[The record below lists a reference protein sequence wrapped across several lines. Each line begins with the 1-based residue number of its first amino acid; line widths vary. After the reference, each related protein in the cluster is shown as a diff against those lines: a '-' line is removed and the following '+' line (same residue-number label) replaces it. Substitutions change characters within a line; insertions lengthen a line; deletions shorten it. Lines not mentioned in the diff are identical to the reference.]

1 MKKKII
7 NLAAIGLCVF
17 ALTGCGNAASNQTE
31 TKTMEEKVRTEIPA
45 DSIIQLMEPDKTL
58 DVSLMQALSD
68 RKSRREFSDKQ
79 ISLEELSSLLWAANG
94 INREDGRRTAPS
106 AVNSQDIDIYICM
119 ASGAYLYDAK
129 ESQLNRITTEDLR
142 LAVAAQ
148 QQVEAP
154 VFLVMVADVSRYP
167 EGLASQREVVERL
180 ACMDA
185 GYVSGNIGLFCSAAQ
200 LATVPRASMDKEA
213 LTKALNLTD
222 TQILV
227 LNNPVGYMK

>member
-1 MKKKII
+1 MKKNII
-7 NLAAIGLCVF
+7 NMAAIGLC
-17 ALTGCGNAASNQTE
+17 ALAMTGCGNAASNQTE
-31 TKTMEEKVRTEIPA
+31 SMEEKVRTEIPA
-45 DSIIQLMEPDKTL
+45 DSIIQLLEPDKML

-68 RKSRREFSDKQ
+68 RKSQREFSDKQ

-106 AVNSQDIDIYICM
+106 AVNSQDIDIYVCM

-129 ESQLNRITTEDLR
+129 QSQLIRITTEDLR

-148 QQVEAP
+148 QQIEAP
-154 VFLVMVADVSRYP
+154 MFLVMVADVSRYP
-167 EGLASQREVVERL
+167 EGLASQREAVEKL

-200 LATVPRASMDKEA
+200 LATVPRASMDKDA

-222 TQILV
+222 TQILL

>member
-1 MKKKII
+1 MNKKII
-7 NLAAIGLCVF
+7 NLAAIGLFVF
-17 ALTGCGNAASNQTE
+17 AMTGCGNAASDQTE
-31 TKTMEEKVRTEIPA
+31 TMEEKVRTEIPA
-45 DSIIQLMEPDKTL
+45 DSIIQLIEPDKTF

-106 AVNSQDIDIYICM
+106 AVNSQDIDIYVCM
-119 ASGAYLYDAK
+119 ANGAYLYDAK
-129 ESQLNRITTEDLR
+129 ESRLNRITTEDLR

-154 VFLVMVADVSRYP
+154 MFLVMVADVSRYP
-167 EGLASQREVVERL
+167 EGLASQREVVEKL

>member
-1 MKKKII
+1 MKKII
-7 NLAAIGLCVF
+7 NLAGIGLC
-17 ALTGCGNAASNQTE
+17 ALAMTGCGNAASNQTE
-31 TKTMEEKVRTEIPA
+31 TMEEKVRTEIPA
-45 DSIIQLMEPDKTL
+45 DSIIQLMEPDKTF
-58 DVSLMQALSD
+58 DVSLMQAFSD
-68 RKSRREFSDKQ
+68 RMSRREFSNKQ
-79 ISLEELSSLLWAANG
+79 ISLEELSNLLWAANG

-106 AVNSQDIDIYICM
+106 AVNSQDIDIYVCM

-129 ESQLNRITTEDLR
+129 ESQLKLITTEDLR

-154 VFLVMVADVSRYP
+154 LFLVMVADVSRYP
-167 EGLASQREVVERL
+167 EGLASQREVVENL

>member
-1 MKKKII
+1 MKKII
-7 NLAAIGLCVF
+7 NMAAIGLCAF
-17 ALTGCGNAASNQTE
+17 ALTGCGNATINQIE
-31 TKTMEEKVRTEIPA
+31 TMEEKVRTEIPA
-45 DSIIQLMEPDKTL
+45 DSIIQLLEPNKTF

-68 RKSRREFSDKQ
+68 RKSQREFSDKQ
-79 ISLEELSSLLWAANG
+79 ISLEELSNLLWAANG
-94 INREDGRRTAPS
+94 INREDGRHTAPS
-106 AVNSQDIDIYICM
+106 AVNSQDIDIYVCM

-129 ESQLNRITTEDLR
+129 ESLLNRITTEDLR

-148 QQVEAP
+148 QQMEAP
-154 VFLVMVADVSRYP
+154 MFLVMVADVSRYP
-167 EGLASQREVVERL
+167 EGLASQREVVEKL

>member
-1 MKKKII
+1 MKKNII
-7 NLAAIGLCVF
+7 NMAAIGLC
-17 ALTGCGNAASNQTE
+17 ALAMTGCGNAASNQTE
-31 TKTMEEKVRTEIPA
+31 SMEEKVRTEIPA
-45 DSIIQLMEPDKTL
+45 DSIIQLLEPDKML

-68 RKSRREFSDKQ
+68 RKSQREFSDKQ

-94 INREDGRRTAPS
+94 INRENGRRTAPS
-106 AVNSQDIDIYICM
+106 AVNSQDIDIYVCM

-129 ESQLNRITTEDLR
+129 QSQLIRITTEDLR

-148 QQVEAP
+148 QQIEAP
-154 VFLVMVADVSRYP
+154 MFLVMVADVSRYP
-167 EGLASQREVVERL
+167 EGLASQREAVEKL

-185 GYVSGNIGLFCSAAQ
+185 GYVSGNIGLFSSAAQ
-200 LATVPRASMDKEA
+200 LATVPRASMDKDA

-222 TQILV
+222 TQILL

>member
-1 MKKKII
+1 MNKKII
-7 NLAAIGLCVF
+7 NMAVIGLC
-17 ALTGCGNAASNQTE
+17 AIAMTGCGNAASNPTE
-31 TKTMEEKVRTEIPA
+31 TMEEKVRTEIPA
-45 DSIIQLMEPDKTL
+45 DSIIQLMKPDKTFE
-58 DVSLMQALSD
+58 VSLMQALSD
-68 RKSRREFSDKQ
+68 RMSRREFSDKQ
-79 ISLEELSSLLWAANG
+79 ISLEELSNLLWAANG

-106 AVNSQDIDIYICM
+106 AVNSQDIDIYVCM

-129 ESQLNRITTEDLR
+129 ESKLNLITTEDLR

-154 VFLVMVADVSRYP
+154 VFLVMVGDVSRYP
-167 EGLASQREVVERL
+167 EGLASQREVVEKL

-213 LTKALNLTD
+213 LTKALSMTD
-222 TQILV
+222 SQIPV

>member
-7 NLAAIGLCVF
+7 NMAAIGLF
-17 ALTGCGNAASNQTE
+17 AFAMTGCGNSASNQPE
-31 TKTMEEKVRTEIPA
+31 TMKEKVRTEIPA
-45 DSIIQLMEPDKTL
+45 DSIIQLMEPDKTF

-68 RKSRREFSDKQ
+68 RMSRREFSNKQ

-106 AVNSQDIDIYICM
+106 AVNSQDIDIYVCM

-129 ESQLNRITTEDLR
+129 ESQLKLITTEDLR

-154 VFLVMVADVSRYP
+154 LFLVMVADVSRYP
-167 EGLASQREVVERL
+167 EGLASQREVVENL

>member
-1 MKKKII
+1 
-7 NLAAIGLCVF
+7 
-17 ALTGCGNAASNQTE
+17 
-31 TKTMEEKVRTEIPA
+31 MEEKVRTEIPA
-45 DSIIQLMEPDKTL
+45 DSIIQLMEPDKTF

-68 RKSRREFSDKQ
+68 RKSQREFSDKQ
-79 ISLEELSSLLWAANG
+79 ISLEELSNLLWAANG

-106 AVNSQDIDIYICM
+106 AVNSQDIDIYVCM

-129 ESQLNRITTEDLR
+129 QNQLNRITTEDLR

-154 VFLVMVADVSRYP
+154 MFLVMVADVSRYP
-167 EGLASQREVVERL
+167 EGLASQREVVEKL

>member
-1 MKKKII
+1 
-7 NLAAIGLCVF
+7 
-17 ALTGCGNAASNQTE
+17 
-31 TKTMEEKVRTEIPA
+31 
-45 DSIIQLMEPDKTL
+45 
-58 DVSLMQALSD
+58 MQALSD
-68 RKSRREFSDKQ
+68 RKSQREFSDKQ

-106 AVNSQDIDIYICM
+106 AVNSQDIDIYVCM

-129 ESQLNRITTEDLR
+129 QSQLNRITTEDLR

-154 VFLVMVADVSRYP
+154 LFLVMVADVSRYP

>member
-1 MKKKII
+1 MKKII
-7 NLAAIGLCVF
+7 NLAAIGLC
-17 ALTGCGNAASNQTE
+17 AIAMTGCGNAASNQTE
-31 TKTMEEKVRTEIPA
+31 TMEEKVRTEIPA
-45 DSIIQLMEPDKTL
+45 DSIIQLMEPDKTF

-68 RKSRREFSDKQ
+68 RMSRREFSNKQ

-106 AVNSQDIDIYICM
+106 AVNSQDIDIYVCM

-129 ESQLNRITTEDLR
+129 ESQLKLITTEDLR

-154 VFLVMVADVSRYP
+154 LFLVMVADVSRYP
-167 EGLASQREVVERL
+167 EGLASQREVVENL